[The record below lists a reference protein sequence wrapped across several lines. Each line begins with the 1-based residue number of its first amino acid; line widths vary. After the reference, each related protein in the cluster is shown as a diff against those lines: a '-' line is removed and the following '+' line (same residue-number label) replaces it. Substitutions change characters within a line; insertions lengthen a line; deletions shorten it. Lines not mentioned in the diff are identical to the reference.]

1 MQNEQTIS
9 ENYVFEVVKQKILEI
24 IPDLNEDLVVPQK
37 SLVDLGLNSID
48 RADVIT
54 MSMEAL
60 NTTIPVY
67 EFQQGIDIQT
77 IVSILYK
84 YVGK

>member
-9 ENYVFEVVKQKILEI
+9 ENYIFEVVKQKIIEI
-24 IPDLNEDLVVPQK
+24 IPDLNEELVVPQK

-60 NTTIPVY
+60 NTTIPVH